1 MGKNEQK
8 QATLPRDIYEKELRR
23 LQVELVKFQEWV
35 KHTGAKVV
43 VVFEGRDAAGKGGTL
58 KRITEPVSPR
68 VFRVVALP
76 TPTEREKTQ
85 MFGQRYLRH
94 LPAAG
99 EVVLFDRSWYNRAG
113 VERVMGFCSDEDVEE
128 FLRVCP
134 EFERLMIDS
143 GIYLIKYWL
152 TVSEKEQQR
161 RFAGRIKDGRKH
173 WKLSPMDVQSR
184 LRWFEYSRARDA
196 MLDATDSKHAPWY
209 VLRSEDKRR
218 ARLNCISHLLSLIP
232 YEEVPFEAPELPQ
245 RDATLAYDDVAALA
259 GRTFVP
265 EIF

>member
-1 MGKNEQK
+1 MRIVPQDPQLEG
-8 QATLPRDIYEKELRR
+8 LHDI
-23 LQVELVKFQEWV
+23 
-35 KHTGAKVV
+35 
-43 VVFEGRDAAGKGGTL
+43 
-58 KRITEPVSPR
+58 
-68 VFRVVALP
+68 ALP
-76 TPTEREKTQ
+76 
-85 MFGQRYLRH
+85 
-94 LPAAG
+94 
-99 EVVLFDRSWYNRAG
+99 
-113 VERVMGFCSDEDVEE
+113 
-128 FLRVCP
+128 
-134 EFERLMIDS
+134 
-143 GIYLIKYWL
+143 
-152 TVSEKEQQR
+152 
-161 RFAGRIKDGRKH
+161 RIKDGRKH

-196 MLDATDSKHAPWY
+196 MLDATDSEHAPWY